1 MDIAWIWIPVT
12 ILAAAFQV
20 GRNVIQRRLVEEL
33 GTIGATQV
41 RFLYGLPFATLLALG
56 TLWITGADAPVMN
69 MDFLIFIF
77 CGSSTQIIATAFMLA
92 AMRKG
97 SFVVVT
103 AYTKTEPI
111 QVAIFG
117 AIVLNETF
125 SGISIIAIIIAS
137 LGVIILSTSRENKAI
152 DKKIW
157 SSILMGVISG
167 GFFAVSAVSFRGALV
182 SLGDD
187 SLLVRTTWS
196 LMCALCIQV
205 ALLGIWMSV
214 FQRQLYLKCFK
225 AWQAS
230 IWGGLLGVMAS
241 QMWFIAF
248 ALTFAANV
256 RTLGL
261 IEVLFAQLL
270 TKHVFLKKTSHKEGI
285 GILLM
290 IAGVMILLLF

>member
-1 MDIAWIWIPVT
+1 
-12 ILAAAFQV
+12 
-20 GRNVIQRRLVEEL
+20 
-33 GTIGATQV
+33 
-41 RFLYGLPFATLLALG
+41 
-56 TLWITGADAPVMN
+56 
-69 MDFLIFIF
+69 
-77 CGSSTQIIATAFMLA
+77 
-92 AMRKG
+92 MRKG

-205 ALLGIWMSV
+205 ALLGIWMSI

-270 TKHVFLKKTSHKEGI
+270 TKHVILKKTSHKEGI